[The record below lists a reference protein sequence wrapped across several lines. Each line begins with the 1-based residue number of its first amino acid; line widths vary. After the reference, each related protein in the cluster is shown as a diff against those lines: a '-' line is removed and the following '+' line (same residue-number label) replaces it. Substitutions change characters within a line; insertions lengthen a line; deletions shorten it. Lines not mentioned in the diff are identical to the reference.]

1 MGRRL
6 RQLDISGIPGAAR
19 IRKAKQPAKVTN

>member
-6 RQLDISGIPGAAR
+6 RQLDISGISDAAR
-19 IRKAKQPAKVTN
+19 IRQAKQPITVTN